1 MARELL
7 LIRHGIAVERGST
20 ATDEERALTSEG
32 RARTR
37 RVLER
42 LERLGLTCGPLVS
55 SPLVRARQTGE
66 LALERKLGNSLSFS
80 NSLAPGQDPMPLLR
94 ELLEEPWERVGLV
107 GHEPDMGQLA
117 SYLLGCQT
125 HSLQLKKAGV
135 ALLALDEPLLDPG
148 AAQLRLLLSP
158 KVLLDGGKV

>member
-32 RARTR
+32 KARTR
-37 RVLER
+37 KVLER
-42 LERLGLTCGPLVS
+42 LEKLGLACGPLVS
-55 SPLVRARQTGE
+55 SPLVRAKQTAE
-66 LALERKLGNSLSFS
+66 LALERKLGQSLSVS
-80 NSLAPGQDPMPLLR
+80 DALAPGQDPMPLLQK
-94 ELLEEPWERVGLV
+94 LLQEPWERLGLV

-117 SYLLGCQT
+117 SFLLGCQT
-125 HSLQLKKAGV
+125 QSLQLKKAGI
-135 ALLALDEPLLDPG
+135 ALLELDEPLLEPG

-158 KVLLDGGKV
+158 KVLLEPR